1 MIEFLEK
8 QKGLRLIPPSYNQM
22 IILETTFRNEV
33 IATGRLTSKGFIL
46 FKNSFVRKKTTY
58 KDNPGIIEIR
68 EQLLNDNYLIQ
79 SNNPNY
85 YILTED
91 LMLSSSST
99 ASRFVH
105 GNGRNGDK
113 DWKYLDKNIHE
124 LLNTSY

>member
-1 MIEFLEK
+1 
-8 QKGLRLIPPSYNQM
+8 M